1 MLGYSPLSNRIIQL
15 IDEME
20 VQIAVSLLSVCEV
33 YVMNIRHIFQKEEWR
48 AWLNLVHQLSRGKLR

>member
-1 MLGYSPLSNRIIQL
+1 MLGYSPLSNRIVQL

-33 YVMNIRHIFQKEEWR
+33 YVMNIRHIFQRGEWR
-48 AWLNLVHQLSRGKLR
+48 AWLNLVHQLCRGKLR